1 MLILFVILGGNKVS
15 TCSWYKLGR
24 LIGGGLGKV
33 NLKLY
38 AIKKGNQNLDSCI
51 RLVVVDLDKGKHYP
65 LNFVCVLPRYLRL
78 LEKRSS
84 NFAKIFGGKSIHVAK
99 NLLVAAKDQEENPEI
114 QRVINRR
121 IKDIESTT

>member
-1 MLILFVILGGNKVS
+1 M
-15 TCSWYKLGR
+15 
-24 LIGGGLGKV
+24 

-51 RLVVVDLDKGKHYP
+51 QLVVVDLDKGKRYP

-84 NFAKIFGGKSIHVAK
+84 NFAKIFGAKSLNLAK
-99 NLLVAAKDQEENPEI
+99 NLLVEAKDQEENPEI
-114 QRVINRR
+114 KRALDRR
-121 IKDIESTT
+121 IKDFKSKQDT

>member
-1 MLILFVILGGNKVS
+1 
-15 TCSWYKLGR
+15 
-24 LIGGGLGKV
+24 V

-51 RLVVVDLDKGKHYP
+51 QLVVVDLDKGKRYP

-84 NFAKIFGGKSIHVAK
+84 NFAKIFGAKSLNLAK
-99 NLLVAAKDQEENPEI
+99 NLLVEAKDQEENPEI
-114 QRVINRR
+114 KRALDRR
-121 IKDIESTT
+121 IKDFKSKQDT